1 VEMSLSGLVC
11 EKQTDNTLEVQAW
24 DLFHM
29 WQKVGYVVNLVP
41 CHIALPDL
49 EKS

>member
-1 VEMSLSGLVC
+1 MTPLVSECLLEWKYPGFIARVEMSLSGLVC

-29 WQKVGYVVNLVP
+29 
-41 CHIALPDL
+41 
-49 EKS
+49 